1 MADFV
6 ETNNTKTA
14 VRELTVPIA
23 DIAAF
28 DAIVAGV
35 LNDNPFG
42 CVDYI
47 EGGVTYDGVT
57 RNRESYTAKVNY
69 EDAAAKTVGRLSAR
83 ASSVA
88 AFNAVATELIGSAA
102 LETAMGGDVVRDAA
116 GDIYSCQLKCHDPS
130 GEIYYV
136 TFSRDAVRITSY
148 QNDAI
153 RTTVEAWADTVP
165 ALG

>member
-6 ETNNTKTA
+6 EKSNTKTA

-23 DIAAF
+23 DIATF
-28 DAIVAGV
+28 DTLVASV
-35 LNDNPFG
+35 LSDNPFG
-42 CVDYI
+42 CVDYV

-57 RNRESYTAKVNY
+57 RNRESYTAKVIY
-69 EDAAAKTVGRLSAR
+69 EDIAAKTVGKISVNT
-83 ASSVA
+83 SSVA
-88 AFNAVATELIGSAA
+88 AFGSVATELMGNAA
-102 LETAMGGDVVRDAA
+102 LEAAMGGDAVRDAA
-116 GDIYSCQLKCHDPS
+116 GDTYSCQLKCHDPS

-153 RTTVEAWADTVP
+153 RTTVEAWADGVP

>member
-14 VRELTVPIA
+14 VRELTAPIA
-23 DIAAF
+23 DISTF
-28 DAIVAGV
+28 DALIASV
-35 LNDNPFG
+35 LSDNPFG
-42 CVDYI
+42 CVDYV
-47 EGGVTYDGVT
+47 EGGVTYDGVS
-57 RNRESYTAKVNY
+57 RNRESYTAKVIY
-69 EDAAAKTVGRLSAR
+69 EDIAAKTVGRISAR
-83 ASSVA
+83 APSVA
-88 AFNAVATELIGSAA
+88 AFGSAATELMGNAA
-102 LETAMGGDVVRDAA
+102 LEAAMGGDAVRDAA
-116 GDIYSCQLKCHDPS
+116 GDTYSCQLKCHDPS

-153 RTTVEAWADTVP
+153 RTTVETWADGVP

>member
-23 DIAAF
+23 DIATF
-28 DAIVAGV
+28 DALVASV

-42 CVDYI
+42 CVSYI
-47 EGGVTYDGVT
+47 EGGVAHNGAS

-69 EDAAAKTVGRLSAR
+69 EDAAAKTVGKISANT
-83 ASSVA
+83 SSVA
-88 AFNAVATELIGSAA
+88 AFNAVTAELVGNAA
-102 LETAMGGDVVRDAA
+102 LEAAMGGDVVRDAES
-116 GDIYSCQLKCHDPS
+116 DTYSCQLKCHDPS

-153 RTTVEAWADTVP
+153 RTTVETWADGVP